1 MITVSVL
8 LEEGI
13 GGKLAGLAAGG
24 AKEIAVDVR
33 KIFFGLQIHDRAD
46 PAAVVGKRGK

>member
-24 AKEIAVDVR
+24 AKEIAVGQ
-33 KIFFGLQIHDRAD
+33 FGFDWW
-46 PAAVVGKRGK
+46 GC